1 MNDPTMDLDELKSVW
16 RDEKAPGDAA
26 SLRALRLE
34 AQRQTRRLYATIAV
48 ECLGTAAAV
57 GFFVWLAGGATTT
70 AGRIAYLAIGVL
82 ALAFQGWMLWLRRKV
97 LHARAEAPHEYL
109 ELQAQRSRVAM
120 RLAWLALISGPIGVV
135 VGLALGSWAPSDVAA
150 QTMGAAGR
158 SVGVLLVL
166 GFVAMLGYAAWV
178 VRRERR
184 RLAATERALGE
195 LR

>member
-1 MNDPTMDLDELKSVW
+1 MNEPSMDLDELKSVW
-16 RDEKAPGDAA
+16 RAESARVDAG

-34 AQRQTRRLYATIAV
+34 AQRQTRRLYATVVV
-48 ECLGTAAAV
+48 ECLGTAAAI
-57 GFFVWLAGGATTT
+57 GFFVWLAGGAATA
-70 AGRIAYLAIGVL
+70 AGRFAYLAIGVL
-82 ALAFQGWMLWLRRKV
+82 ALAVQGWMLWLRRTV
-97 LHARAEAPHEYL
+97 LRARAEAPHEYL

-135 VGLALGSWAPSDVAA
+135 VGLALGSWAPSDGVAVA
-150 QTMGAAGR
+150 MDAGGR
-158 SVGVLLVL
+158 SVGALLVL
-166 GFVAMLGYAAWV
+166 GFVAMLAYAAWV